1 MVYLLSQ
8 ILDRSAQRYPDHE
21 AFRCEGVGLTY
32 AELLQRANGLAQ
44 WLVAAG
50 VERGDRVGIYLN
62 KCLESAIAV
71 YGIWKAGAAYVPLDP
86 NAPTERTA
94 YAMNHCGIRCLITQK
109 GRRLRIP
116 DLLAATPNL
125 SCIVGLPDS
134 FELAKPLI
142 RCDWANLPVVDDA
155 PTVRTIEQDL
165 AYMMYTSGST
175 GTPKGIMHTHRSGLN
190 YARMA
195 ADTYGLTHEDRLG
208 NHSPLHFDMSTFDY
222 FSGPLVG
229 ATTVII
235 PAAYTKLP
243 ASLSQLV
250 QDERMT
256 IWYSVPFALIQ
267 LLLRGVLEA
276 RDLNALRWVLF
287 GGEPYPA
294 KYMYGLMEKLPQARF
309 SNVYGPAEINQCSYY
324 HVPPLADGE
333 PMPDQV
339 APIGK
344 IWANAE
350 EIVVDDDDRPVSVG
364 EIGELL
370 VRTPTM
376 MQGYWRQPA
385 LNERCFYRTEIANQT
400 AVFYRTGDLV
410 QEIDGN
416 YHFVGRKDR
425 QVKIRGYRIELDE
438 IEAALVAHEQ
448 VEEAAAYSVP
458 SEVGSVRV
466 EAAVILKSEVT
477 LAKEDLMA
485 FVADRLPSYAMPQQL
500 EIVSVFPRTG
510 TGKIDRRLLQ
520 KRAVDSYRVAISEAY
535 SVQ

>member
-1 MVYLLSQ
+1 M
-8 ILDRSAQRYPDHE
+8 
-21 AFRCEGVGLTY
+21 
-32 AELLQRANGLAQ
+32 
-44 WLVAAG
+44 
-50 VERGDRVGIYLN
+50 
-62 KCLESAIAV
+62 
-71 YGIWKAGAAYVPLDP
+71 
-86 NAPTERTA
+86 
-94 YAMNHCGIRCLITQK
+94 
-109 GRRLRIP
+109 RIP

-208 NHSPLHFDMSTFDY
+208 NHSPLHFDMSTLDY

-250 QDERMT
+250 QDEKMT

-324 HVPPLADGE
+324 HVPPLAKGE
-333 PMPDQV
+333 CIPDAV

-344 IWANAE
+344 IWPNAE
-350 EIVVDDDDRPVSVG
+350 ERVVDDDDQLVVAG
-364 EIGELL
+364 EVGELL

-376 MQGYWRQPA
+376 MQGYWQRPD
-385 LNERCFYRTEIANQT
+385 LNEKAFYRTEVANQV

-410 QEIDGN
+410 LEIDGN
-416 YHFVGRKDR
+416 YQFVGRKDR
-425 QVKIRGYRIELDE
+425 QVKTRGYRVELDE
-438 IEAALVAHEQ
+438 VEAALVAHSL
-448 VEEAAAYSVP
+448 VEEAAVYMVP
-458 SEVGSVRV
+458 AEAGSHQVA
-466 EAAVILKSEVT
+466 AAVIE
-477 LAKEDLMA
+477 KEGTPPGEADLLR
-485 FVADRLPSYAMPQQL
+485 FVAGKLPADAVPQRL
-500 EIVSVFPRTG
+500 EVVDTFPRTG
-510 TGKIDRRLLQ
+510 TGKIDRRALQ
-520 KRAVDSYRVAISEAY
+520 SAVSASATGLCNSPGHPKR
-535 SVQ
+535 